1 MAVPP
6 ELSMRDSVKA
16 KSLALSVVTPP
27 SSAAR
32 AAPAAPHATTAPAAA
47 AANLRDQVL
56 QDIDIRRREFATG
69 GPSAHALIGA
79 AAVARAVTLRAVLS
93 AARRT
98 SGKFGE
104 RADHSS

>member
-32 AAPAAPHATTAPAAA
+32 AALAAPHATITPAAA

-56 QDIDIRRREFATG
+56 LYVDIAGASLQREGQARTHGSAPPRWRAPSRSVPFCQRR
-69 GPSAHALIGA
+69 A
-79 AAVARAVTLRAVLS
+79 AALADSAPAPITAR
-93 AARRT
+93 
-98 SGKFGE
+98 
-104 RADHSS
+104 